1 MKGGFVMP
9 FGKDSLVKE
18 HIGQDDISGFLAEG
32 TGIKG
37 EIRFRDMLRVDG
49 KISGKVQ
56 SEGELVVGESGEIEA
71 EVQVGTLS
79 VSGKVS
85 GTMKVRD
92 KVEIHA
98 KGRIS
103 GELTVEKPNLVIHEG
118 AVFEGDVNMN
128 AARKDPNQKG
138 AAPKTPNIAGIEPI
152 RRSETA

>member
-1 MKGGFVMP
+1 MKGGFGMP
-9 FGKDSLVKE
+9 FGKDNPIKE
-18 HIGQDDISGFLAEG
+18 HFVQNDISGFLAEG
-32 TGIKG
+32 TEIKG
-37 EIRFRDMLRVDG
+37 EIRFRDVLRVDG
-49 KISGKVQ
+49 KISGKIE
-56 SEGELVVGESGEIEA
+56 SEGELVVGENGEIDA

-79 VSGKVS
+79 VSGKVA

-128 AARKDPNQKG
+128 AARKDPNQKNM
-138 AAPKTPNIAGIEPI
+138 APKNPNIANVEPI
-152 RRSETA
+152 RRESA